1 MKDPLHRRIKARLRA
16 FRKRHPMRRA
26 ALSLGLAAAAYALT
40 SFVLALAGA
49 VPLAPV
55 VAGIDIDNY
64 YFYQILF
71 ILPLVLAVWVLSSGV
86 LLALGTKGCHR
97 SDVLAKASRAW
108 GRPLLLA
115 WVPAAAEALF
125 AALGMGQQEWVDILS
140 KPGLWQ
146 TLYVS
151 IYAAAGVWAVAGFVG
166 VARSIHKKSW
176 PTAVLTG
183 IAAAAVALSLYV
195 LFVR

>member
-1 MKDPLHRRIKARLRA
+1 MKDPLHRRIRARLLE
-16 FRKRHPMRRA
+16 FGKRHPMRRA
-26 ALSLGLAAAAYALT
+26 ALALGLVSLAYALT

-55 VAGIDIDNY
+55 VAGIDVDNY

-97 SDVLAKASRAW
+97 SDVLAKASRAC

-115 WVPAAAEALF
+115 WVPSAIEALF

-140 KPGLWQ
+140 NPGLWQ
-146 TLYVS
+146 VQYLSV
-151 IYAAAGVWAVAGFVG
+151 YAAAGIWAVAGFVG
-166 VARSIHKKSW
+166 VARSIHNRSW
-176 PTAVLTG
+176 PMAILTG
-183 IAAAAVALSLYV
+183 VAAAAVAVSLYV

>member
-1 MKDPLHRRIKARLRA
+1 MKARLRT
-16 FRKRHPMRRA
+16 FRKRHPMRQA
-26 ALSLGLAAAAYALT
+26 ALALGLAALAYALT
-40 SFVLALAGA
+40 SFVLGLAGA
-49 VPLAPV
+49 VPVAPV
-55 VAGIDIDNY
+55 VAGIGVDNY

-97 SDVLAKASRAW
+97 SDVLVKASRAW
-108 GRPLLLA
+108 GGPLLLA
-115 WVPAAAEALF
+115 WAPSAVEALF

-140 KPGLWQ
+140 KPGFWQ
-146 TLYVS
+146 TLYLGV
-151 IYAAAGVWAVAGFVG
+151 YAAAAVWAALKFVRA
-166 VARSIHKKSW
+166 ARSIHKKSW

-183 IAAAAVALSLYV
+183 LAAAAVAIGMYA